1 MENLK
6 CFSDVQ
12 RTHIIK
18 ELCKLPEMEDNPQV
32 EILKK
37 KLSER
42 TGSTTKNSV
51 DAKIIA
57 KTQHWLASYPRA
69 LKSYKQAIEKF
80 ENVSPNSVYN
90 QYKRIVAS
98 IGLPQARFHDLR
110 HSYAVAAIQSGDD
123 ITCSKGSALVNKS
136 ILPLDTFNLLPDVV
150 ELICMRG
157 ISSGTSGGKFIVFG
171 IASNKLPIWAF
182 IRLPN

>member
-1 MENLK
+1 
-6 CFSDVQ
+6 
-12 RTHIIK
+12 
-18 ELCKLPEMEDNPQV
+18 MEDNPQV

-80 ENVSPNSVYN
+80 ENVALSNTRSF
-90 QYKRIVAS
+90 
-98 IGLPQARFHDLR
+98 ARFLQPRAKKIWIEFLR
-110 HSYAVAAIQSGDD
+110 KNIA
-123 ITCSKGSALVNKS
+123 K
-136 ILPLDTFNLLPDVV
+136 DVP
-150 ELICMRG
+150 ELRVI
-157 ISSGTSGGKFIVFG
+157 
-171 IASNKLPIWAF
+171 P
-182 IRLPN
+182 

>member
-1 MENLK
+1 MDSSLLVFAADILGDTASGLTGSKIAKYCVGYSIEYNIKIPYATYPFPKNVPNKRTALLENLK

-18 ELCKLPEMEDNPQV
+18 ELCKLPEVEDNPQV

-57 KTQHWLASYPRA
+57 KTQHWLC
-69 LKSYKQAIEKF
+69 L
-80 ENVSPNSVYN
+80 
-90 QYKRIVAS
+90 
-98 IGLPQARFHDLR
+98 
-110 HSYAVAAIQSGDD
+110 
-123 ITCSKGSALVNKS
+123 
-136 ILPLDTFNLLPDVV
+136 
-150 ELICMRG
+150 
-157 ISSGTSGGKFIVFG
+157 ISSSSQIV
-171 IASNKLPIWAF
+171 
-182 IRLPN
+182 

>member
-1 MENLK
+1 
-6 CFSDVQ
+6 
-12 RTHIIK
+12 
-18 ELCKLPEMEDNPQV
+18 MEDNPQV

-80 ENVSPNSVYN
+80 ENVSPNSIYN
-90 QYKRIVAS
+90 QYKRIVVLQCAGG
-98 IGLPQARFHDLR
+98 I
-110 HSYAVAAIQSGDD
+110 
-123 ITCSKGSALVNKS
+123 C
-136 ILPLDTFNLLPDVV
+136 ILFRAQLL
-150 ELICMRG
+150 G
-157 ISSGTSGGKFIVFG
+157 I
-171 IASNKLPIWAF
+171 
-182 IRLPN
+182 